1 MVLLQIGQLRMRN
14 RLPLGN
20 QVTYFT
26 ANFYSSTS
34 LNNKDSNDF
43 RSFLVK
49 PFENMKKAKVII
61 SRKYTENLA
70 TSFRCLWTYSP
81 RNLRLL
87 VKSNK
92 EITEIF
98 KLTQVFTL

>member
-1 MVLLQIGQLRMRN
+1 
-14 RLPLGN
+14 
-20 QVTYFT
+20 
-26 ANFYSSTS
+26 
-34 LNNKDSNDF
+34 
-43 RSFLVK
+43 
-49 PFENMKKAKVII
+49 MKKAKVII